1 MNFTLEHCKD
11 RGLVGKPVKRYVL
24 DLESISTSLSRIL
37 PVKKKSSI
45 LSFSMMIRLFTL
57 LARVRFKHDDE
68 EKARKVCVVV
78 FGKARSV

>member
-11 RGLVGKPVKRYVL
+11 RGLVGKPVKRCVL
-24 DLESISTSLSRIL
+24 DLESISTSLSRVL

-45 LSFSMMIRLFTL
+45 LLILDDDTVIHAFGE
-57 LARVRFKHDDE
+57 VRFKHDDE
-68 EKARKVCVVV
+68 EKARKVCEIV